1 MAARHF
7 DPAEPG
13 TPTATW
19 QPLIAGLPSAEPEI
33 GALVLVAPH
42 PDDEVLGLGAL
53 TAALTDR
60 GVPVTIIAVTDGDAS
75 HPGSPTHSP
84 AALAELRRRESV
96 AAAAVLGVTGIV
108 HLGLPDGAVT
118 DHEDRLA
125 ELLAPHLP
133 AGATVAV
140 PFHAD
145 GHPDHEATARAGS
158 AAARARGLPVLEYPV
173 WLWHWS
179 HPDDQD
185 IDWARARRLPATPG
199 CAERKR
205 RAAAA
210 FASQIAPLSPHP
222 ADRAVLPAHILA
234 RLLDLEE
241 VVFA

>member
-13 TPTATW
+13 TPTVTW
-19 QPLIAGLPSAEPEI
+19 QPLVAGLPVAEPEI
-33 GALVLVAPH
+33 DALVLVAPH

-53 TAALTDR
+53 TAALTGR

-75 HPGSPTHSP
+75 HPGSPTHTP
-84 AALAELRRRESV
+84 AALAELRRRESA
-96 AAAAVLGVTGIV
+96 AAAAVLGVTDIV

-118 DHEDRLA
+118 DHEDRLT

-145 GHPDHEATARAGS
+145 GHPDHEATARA
-158 AAARARGLPVLEYPV
+158 AAAAARGLPLLEYPI

-179 HPDDQD
+179 HPGDPD
-185 IDWARARRLPATPG
+185 IDWTRARRLPATPG
-199 CAERKR
+199 QAERKR
-205 RAAAA
+205 RAVAA
-210 FASQIAPLSPHP
+210 FASQIAPLSAHP

-234 RLLDLEE
+234 RLLDLDE
-241 VVFA
+241 VVFV